1 MNAFPRMDATPPDDS
16 REPDPA
22 LTARADRA
30 RLILIAVM
38 AAMIALPVLLFVL
51 FHT

>member
-1 MNAFPRMDATPPDDS
+1 MNAFPGMDATPP
-16 REPDPA
+16 EDPA
-22 LTARADRA
+22 KLEAQASRA
-30 RLILIAVM
+30 RTILFLVM